1 GEARTWGVTATR
13 VEVSEGI
20 VVDVL
25 ARGLVRDQVVLERS
39 REDLG
44 QRLDGPALVVVDPH
58 DRAVLPE
65 QHDLLPA
72 HPEDLARDVLGL
84 VSRQEGGERGGVS
97 RGQLLDLL
105 YPPLLR
111 LGPLG
116 ARADQ

>member
-1 GEARTWGVTATR
+1 MIRRPPRSTLFPYTT
-13 VEVSEGI
+13 
-20 VVDVL
+20 L
-25 ARGLVRDQVVLERS
+25 FRS

-58 DRAVLPE
+58 DRAVRPE

-84 VSRQEGGERGGVS
+84 VGRPEGGAWGDVS
-97 RGQLLDLL
+97 GGQLLDLFA
-105 YPPLLR
+105 PRLLR
-111 LGPLG
+111 LGLLP